1 VNSLQTGIV
10 PQHLF
15 IVDRQQPDLFSYL
28 AREFS
33 GEPEVTVILDR
44 RRGERRRSRRP
55 GASADRRQSDRRSKA
70 ESLSQ
75 LATLGYAFVRVS

>member
-1 VNSLQTGIV
+1 V

-55 GASADRRQSDRRSKA
+55 GAPADRRQSDRRSKG
-70 ESLSQ
+70 EPLSQ
-75 LATLGYAFVRVS
+75 LSTLGYAFVRVS

>member
-1 VNSLQTGIV
+1 M

-33 GEPEVTVILDR
+33 IDATLRQSYQGEPITHLFFGFKYHLE
-44 RRGERRRSRRP
+44 
-55 GASADRRQSDRRSKA
+55 SA
-70 ESLSQ
+70 
-75 LATLGYAFVRVS
+75 GVGGVY

>member
-1 VNSLQTGIV
+1 V

-15 IVDRQQPDLFSYL
+15 IVDRKQPNLFSYL

-44 RRGERRRSRRP
+44 RLGERRRSPRP
-55 GASADRRQSDRRSKA
+55 GASAARRQSDRRSKR